1 MQFLFLTFY
10 VIIIMVIK
18 LKELFLNKT
27 TYTQE
32 LYSQFIKFHN
42 KIYHFSYNSFTIII
56 LGFLLLCLVLQ
67 FINHYYVL
75 VCLLTIIT
83 ISFLLWRIFH
93 PISLVQK
100 EFTSDKIKN
109 NKIFTFKFYDKYFEI
124 LDDLQYSKLKYYD
137 IHKVYETNNFFYI
150 YIDKTHS
157 LILKKENF
165 LTRYIL

>member
-1 MQFLFLTFY
+1 
-10 VIIIMVIK
+10 MVIK

-27 TYTQE
+27 TYPQE

-42 KIYHFSYNSFTIII
+42 KTYHFSYKSFTIII

-124 LDDLQYSKLKYYD
+124 LDDLQYSKLKYYN
-137 IHKVYETNNFFYI
+137 IYKVYETNNFFYI
-150 YIDKTHS
+150 YIDKTHA

-165 LTRYIL
+165 LIRYNL